1 MILGEN
7 SDQLKGIK
15 EDIQKI
21 NDRLEKAEERIVSL
35 KERMQ
40 NTESIMAEVLK
51 LQTQL
56 EERIIKDQ
64 EGRSRRNN
72 IRICGVTEGAEVNS
86 PSMIV
91 FVEDILREKLKL
103 ETSQDS
109 DSPFRLRERIACLL
123 HSRQKTHRRDQLW

>member
-21 NDRLEKAEERIVSL
+21 NDRLEKAEERIVGL

-40 NTESIMAEVLK
+40 NTESVIAEVLK

-56 EERIIKDQ
+56 EKRIKDQ
-64 EGRSRRNN
+64 ERWSRRNN
-72 IRICGVTEGAEVNS
+72 IRIYGVTEGAEVNS
-86 PSMIV
+86 PSMIA
-91 FVEDILREKLKL
+91 FVGI
-103 ETSQDS
+103 
-109 DSPFRLRERIACLL
+109 C
-123 HSRQKTHRRDQLW
+123 